1 MFNVLI
7 ILFTLSSFI
16 IFSSGLIGYDSFS
29 SRQESPLLICL
40 IFAGTVIVCFKGFN
54 VGLPYKSNIN
64 ISVYVGKKIEDKDMQ
79 EITKEVFKG
88 KQAIVQKVEL
98 FEDMISITTEEMSEE
113 ELNEKKTELI
123 NKLNEKYEKEIKDE
137 EIEIVHNP
145 KVKLSSLIKRYILP
159 FGISTIAIVIYQM
172 IRFKKLG
179 ATKTLLTTIIVLMLI
194 GLTYASL
201 IAITRIPINKFI
213 IPIGMA
219 IYVITIIVLNMKY
232 EKKLEENK

>member
-1 MFNVLI
+1 MKKIVLI
-7 ILFTLSSFI
+7 
-16 IFSSGLIGYDSFS
+16 
-29 SRQESPLLICL
+29 LLICL

-194 GLTYASL
+194 GLTYTSL
-201 IAITRIPINKFI
+201 IAITRIPINKLI
-213 IPIGMA
+213 MPIGMA

>member
-1 MFNVLI
+1 MKKIVLI
-7 ILFTLSSFI
+7 
-16 IFSSGLIGYDSFS
+16 
-29 SRQESPLLICL
+29 LLICL

-113 ELNEKKTELI
+113 E
-123 NKLNEKYEKEIKDE
+123 LNEKYEKEIKDE

>member
-1 MFNVLI
+1 MKKIVLI
-7 ILFTLSSFI
+7 
-16 IFSSGLIGYDSFS
+16 
-29 SRQESPLLICL
+29 LLICL
-40 IFAGTVIVCFKGFN
+40 IFAGIVIVCFKGFN

-194 GLTYASL
+194 GLTYTSL
-201 IAITRIPINKFI
+201 IAITRIPINKLI

>member
-1 MFNVLI
+1 MKKIVLI
-7 ILFTLSSFI
+7 
-16 IFSSGLIGYDSFS
+16 
-29 SRQESPLLICL
+29 LLICL

-64 ISVYVGKKIEDKDMQ
+64 ISVYVGKKIEDKNMQ

-194 GLTYASL
+194 GLTYTSL
-201 IAITRIPINKFI
+201 IAITRIPINKLI

>member
-1 MFNVLI
+1 MKKIVLI
-7 ILFTLSSFI
+7 
-16 IFSSGLIGYDSFS
+16 
-29 SRQESPLLICL
+29 LLICL

-137 EIEIVHNP
+137 EIEIVHNS

>member
-1 MFNVLI
+1 MKKIVLI
-7 ILFTLSSFI
+7 
-16 IFSSGLIGYDSFS
+16 
-29 SRQESPLLICL
+29 LLICL

-113 ELNEKKTELI
+113 ELNEKNTELI

>member
-1 MFNVLI
+1 MKKIVLI
-7 ILFTLSSFI
+7 
-16 IFSSGLIGYDSFS
+16 
-29 SRQESPLLICL
+29 LLICL

-194 GLTYASL
+194 GLTYTSL
-201 IAITRIPINKFI
+201 IAITRIPINKLI

-219 IYVITIIVLNMKY
+219 IYVLTIIVLNMKY

>member
-1 MFNVLI
+1 MKMKKTVLI
-7 ILFTLSSFI
+7 
-16 IFSSGLIGYDSFS
+16 
-29 SRQESPLLICL
+29 LLICL

-64 ISVYVGKKIEDKDMQ
+64 ISVYIGKKIEDKDMQ
-79 EITKEVFKG
+79 EITKEIFKG
-88 KQAIVQKVEL
+88 KQATVQKVEL
-98 FEDMISITTEEMSEE
+98 FEDMISIVTEEMSEE

-123 NKLNEKYEKEIKDE
+123 NKLNEKYDIEIKDE

-145 KVKLSSLIKRYILP
+145 KVRLSSLIKRYILP
-159 FGISTIAIVIYQM
+159 FGISTVAIVIYQM

-179 ATKTLLTTIIVLMLI
+179 VTKILLTTIIILMLI

-201 IAITRIPINKFI
+201 IAITRMPINKLT
-213 IPIGMA
+213 IPVGMV
-219 IYVITIIVLNMKY
+219 IYIITIIVLNMKY

>member
-1 MFNVLI
+1 MNYKNEKNSFNIINTYLKRKRETDMKKIVLI
-7 ILFTLSSFI
+7 
-16 IFSSGLIGYDSFS
+16 
-29 SRQESPLLICL
+29 LLICL

-194 GLTYASL
+194 GLTYTSL
-201 IAITRIPINKFI
+201 IAITRIPINKLI

>member
-1 MFNVLI
+1 MKKIVLI
-7 ILFTLSSFI
+7 
-16 IFSSGLIGYDSFS
+16 
-29 SRQESPLLICL
+29 LLICL

-179 ATKTLLTTIIVLMLI
+179 ATKTLLTTIIALMLI
-194 GLTYASL
+194 GLTYTSL

>member
-1 MFNVLI
+1 MKKIVLI
-7 ILFTLSSFI
+7 
-16 IFSSGLIGYDSFS
+16 
-29 SRQESPLLICL
+29 LLICL

-137 EIEIVHNP
+137 EIDIVHNP

-179 ATKTLLTTIIVLMLI
+179 ATKTLLTTIIALMLI
-194 GLTYASL
+194 GLTYTSL
-201 IAITRIPINKFI
+201 IAITRIPINKLI

>member
-1 MFNVLI
+1 MKKKVLI
-7 ILFTLSSFI
+7 
-16 IFSSGLIGYDSFS
+16 
-29 SRQESPLLICL
+29 LLICL

-172 IRFKKLG
+172 IRVKKLG

-194 GLTYASL
+194 GLTYTSL
-201 IAITRIPINKFI
+201 IAITRIPINKLI

>member
-1 MFNVLI
+1 MKKIVLI
-7 ILFTLSSFI
+7 
-16 IFSSGLIGYDSFS
+16 
-29 SRQESPLLICL
+29 LLICL

-179 ATKTLLTTIIVLMLI
+179 ATKTLLTTILVLMLI
-194 GLTYASL
+194 GLTYTSL
-201 IAITRIPINKFI
+201 IAITRIPINKLI

>member
-1 MFNVLI
+1 MKKIVLI
-7 ILFTLSSFI
+7 
-16 IFSSGLIGYDSFS
+16 
-29 SRQESPLLICL
+29 LLICL

-79 EITKEVFKG
+79 EVTKEVFKG

-98 FEDMISITTEEMSEE
+98 FEDMISITTEEMSAE

-194 GLTYASL
+194 GLTYTSL
-201 IAITRIPINKFI
+201 IAITRIPINKLI

>member
-1 MFNVLI
+1 MKKIVLI
-7 ILFTLSSFI
+7 
-16 IFSSGLIGYDSFS
+16 
-29 SRQESPLLICL
+29 LLICL

-172 IRFKKLG
+172 IRFKKIG

-194 GLTYASL
+194 GLTYTSL
-201 IAITRIPINKFI
+201 IAITRIPINKLI

>member
-1 MFNVLI
+1 MKKIVLI
-7 ILFTLSSFI
+7 
-16 IFSSGLIGYDSFS
+16 
-29 SRQESPLLICL
+29 LLICL

-194 GLTYASL
+194 GLTYTSL
-201 IAITRIPINKFI
+201 IAITRIPINKLI

>member
-1 MFNVLI
+1 MKKIVLI
-7 ILFTLSSFI
+7 
-16 IFSSGLIGYDSFS
+16 
-29 SRQESPLLICL
+29 LLICL

-145 KVKLSSLIKRYILP
+145 KVKLSSLIKIYILP

>member
-1 MFNVLI
+1 MKKIVLI
-7 ILFTLSSFI
+7 
-16 IFSSGLIGYDSFS
+16 
-29 SRQESPLLICL
+29 LLICL

-179 ATKTLLTTIIVLMLI
+179 ATKTLLTTIIALMLI
-194 GLTYASL
+194 GLTYTSL
-201 IAITRIPINKFI
+201 IAITRIPINKLI